1 VGRIEVERERERGPQ
16 DKMVRLLQGG
26 WFHDTIASELLGNP
40 LANRE
45 HGAPFCKKKKIKLA
59 FCFVT
64 TYTMQTEHGFVFFYF
79 GINLFPEKHDFALK
93 KEH

>member
-1 VGRIEVERERERGPQ
+1 VGRIEVERERGPQ

-45 HGAPFCKKKKIKLA
+45 HGAPFCKKKKKSSWP
-59 FCFVT
+59 FVLSQPT
-64 TYTMQTEHGFVFFYF
+64 RCKQNMD
-79 GINLFPEKHDFALK
+79 LFSFISE
-93 KEH
+93 